1 MYMFSE
7 LLSSVTRLSNHELL
21 GEAER
26 LARRER
32 EATAALVAH
41 LAEIEARGL
50 HVREGFESL
59 FCYCRTALG
68 LGEHETYNR
77 IQVARA
83 ARRFPL
89 ILDLLAEASVNLTA
103 VRLLAPYLTDGNHRA
118 VLESARGKTRREVE
132 EIVAR
137 LCPRPD
143 VTTSIRKLPSAQDA
157 PAALLEAV
165 VKPQPAGDA
174 PAASPLPAPPQPFQP
189 PRPHTVA
196 VTPLAPERYK
206 LQITVGGTTVEKLRL
221 AQEMLRHAIP
231 SGDEAEIVDRALT
244 LLLDDLARKKFAK
257 TESPRPSPGT
267 APGSRHIPA
276 EVKRAVWLRDLGRCT
291 FVGDSGRRCTS
302 RAFLEFHHEVP
313 YAAGGEATVENIRLA
328 CRAHNALESDL
339 FFGPRKPSNEVV
351 KESEEFYVCTP
362 EHRARFETS
371 SAAAGQPP

>member
-7 LLSSVTRLSNHELL
+7 LLSSVTSLSNHELL

-89 ILDLLAEASVNLTA
+89 ILDLLAEACVNLTA
-103 VRLLAPYLTDGNHRA
+103 VRLLAPHLTDSNHRA

-137 LCPRPD
+137 LRPQPD
-143 VTTSIRKLPSAQDA
+143 VPTSIRKLPSAHDA
-157 PAALLEAV
+157 PAPLLETEA
-165 VKPQPAGDA
+165 KPQPTGD
-174 PAASPLPAPPQPFQP
+174 SPVALPPQLFQP
-189 PRPHTVA
+189 ARSHTAA
-196 VTPLAPERYK
+196 VMPLAPERYK

-291 FVGDSGRRCTS
+291 FVGDSGRRCIS

>member
-1 MYMFSE
+1 MFSQ
-7 LLSSVTRLSNHELL
+7 LVASVTRLSNPELL
-21 GEAER
+21 GETQR
-26 LARRER
+26 LARCER
-32 EATAALVAH
+32 EAPAALVAH
-41 LAEIEARGL
+41 LAEIEARAL
-50 HVREGFESL
+50 HAREGFESL
-59 FCYCRTALG
+59 FCYCRTVLG

-143 VTTSIRKLPSAQDA
+143 VPTSIRKLPCAQGA
-157 PAALLEAV
+157 PAPLVEDVA
-165 VKPQPAGDA
+165 KPQLTGDA
-174 PAASPLPAPPQPFQP
+174 LAAPPPQPFAP

-206 LQITVGGTTVEKLRL
+206 LQITVSGTTVEKLRL

-244 LLLDDLARKKFAK
+244 LLLEDLARKRFAS
-257 TESPRPSPGT
+257 TERPRPSPGT

-291 FVGDSGRRCTS
+291 FVSDSGRRCTS
-302 RAFLEFHHEVP
+302 RAFLEFHHDVP
-313 YAAGGEATVENIRLA
+313 YAAGGQATVENIRLA
-328 CRAHNALESDL
+328 CGAHNALEADL
-339 FFGPRKPSNEVV
+339 FFGPRKPSNGVV
-351 KESEEFYVCTP
+351 KESEEFYGCTP
-362 EHRARFETS
+362 EHRTRFETS
-371 SAAAGQPP
+371 SPG

>member
-1 MYMFSE
+1 MFSQ
-7 LLSSVTRLSNHELL
+7 LVASVTRLSNHELL
-21 GEAER
+21 GETQR

-59 FCYCRTALG
+59 FCYCRTGLG

-143 VTTSIRKLPSAQDA
+143 VPTSIRKLPCAQGTPA
-157 PAALLEAV
+157 PILETVAR
-165 VKPQPAGDA
+165 PQPTGDA
-174 PAASPLPAPPQPFQP
+174 PVAPPAPPQPFQP

-206 LQITVGGTTVEKLRL
+206 LQITVSGTTVEKLRL

-231 SGDEAEIVDRALT
+231 SGDEAEIVERALT
-244 LLLDDLARKKFAK
+244 LLLEDLARKKFAK

-291 FVGDSGRRCTS
+291 FVSDSGRRCAS
-302 RAFLEFHHEVP
+302 RAFLEFHHDVP
-313 YAAGGEATVENIRLA
+313 FAAGGEATVENIRVA
-328 CRAHNALESDL
+328 CGAHNALEAAL
-339 FFGPRKPSNEVV
+339 FFGPRKPVNGVV
-351 KESEEFYVCTP
+351 KESEEFYGCTP